1 MHGLLRHI
9 WVQFWALIFI
19 KPLDLGKINF
29 SVSFPQNEVKDACTS
44 NSCCEG
50 RGENAGGTALPS
62 ALEGTG
68 VMVSMEAQHFWAL
81 GFR

>member
-1 MHGLLRHI
+1 MHASQIAVVR
-9 WVQFWALIFI
+9 
-19 KPLDLGKINF
+19 
-29 SVSFPQNEVKDACTS
+29 
-44 NSCCEG
+44 G